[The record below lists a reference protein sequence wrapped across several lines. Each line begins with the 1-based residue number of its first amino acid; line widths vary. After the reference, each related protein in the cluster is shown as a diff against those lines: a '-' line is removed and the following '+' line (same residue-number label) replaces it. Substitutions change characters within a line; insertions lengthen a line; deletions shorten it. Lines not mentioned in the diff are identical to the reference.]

1 MDVTN
6 LCSDNGLMQLVNEPT
21 HGTNILDK
29 FITNRPDLFSVH
41 TVVSSVKTK
50 HKAVLA
56 NCYSLATVPPPTA
69 VSVKQV
75 KQFYDIRS
83 QHMAKLADFL
93 ERIPWDNIVNEDSD
107 IDTVYS
113 TFIQACHDAIQ
124 NCIPIRSVTMGKKD
138 PHFFSPLV
146 KTLVRKRNRLLR
158 KAKLEQADV
167 LRVKIG
173 ELISDNKRKL
183 IDKANDGDVR
193 ALWRAVKQS
202 SSSRDSKNVIFADT
216 ALNDADQLNNF
227 FANISTDP
235 DYNIRHQNTISRR
248 LSTTRCQLASIQFFI
263 TSAV

>member
-1 MDVTN
+1 
-6 LCSDNGLMQLVNEPT
+6 
-21 HGTNILDK
+21 
-29 FITNRPDLFSVH
+29 
-41 TVVSSVKTK
+41 
-50 HKAVLA
+50 
-56 NCYSLATVPPPTA
+56 
-69 VSVKQV
+69 
-75 KQFYDIRS
+75 
-83 QHMAKLADFL
+83 MAKLADFL

-216 ALNDADQLNNF
+216 VLNDADQLNNF

-235 DYNIRHQNTISRR
+235 DYNITAPKHYQPETTDNALSISEY
-248 LSTTRCQLASIQFFI
+248 SIFI
-263 TSAV
+263 TSAA